1 MSLVNY
7 EILQLTTFFNL
18 KSFPKH
24 FQGSAVHSFF
34 VNYCISKC
42 HQQAFNQH
50 ATSAT
55 HFPSN
60 SLIHLEIEV
69 QRPRNRRGIPNLN
82 APRRPPHSAEKTNEM
97 KERHLDYHIFLVMC
111 VAVCFLYADYCCH
124 LHVELV
130 VVCCNPESPC
140 LPGTIVLVDDLKW
153 LVTMDAYEWL
163 GITWGRLLSKE
174 PK

>member
-1 MSLVNY
+1 
-7 EILQLTTFFNL
+7 
-18 KSFPKH
+18 
-24 FQGSAVHSFF
+24 
-34 VNYCISKC
+34 
-42 HQQAFNQH
+42 
-50 ATSAT
+50 
-55 HFPSN
+55 
-60 SLIHLEIEV
+60 
-69 QRPRNRRGIPNLN
+69 
-82 APRRPPHSAEKTNEM
+82 
-97 KERHLDYHIFLVMC
+97 MC

-163 GITWGRLLSKE
+163 GITWGRLLSNE